1 MDILILYSILD
12 SNKTEFYVFLFDDM
26 VLLTKQP
33 KKTKVSSLIY
43 VISFLGTI
51 IMQFSLRSF
60 DMPILLLQYLY

>member
-33 KKTKVSSLIY
+33 KKTKVSTLIY
-43 VISFLGTI
+43 VIEVSSVL
-51 IMQFSLRSF
+51 
-60 DMPILLLQYLY
+60 